1 MARLADRVAGVPRA
15 PVAPF
20 LVVATVCAGQVGCGR
35 AWMRFHAV
43 MIAVAQGPVAAMAM
57 LRPAVAAIGR
67 RVDWALRVVPRSPLV
82 PELRGAAP

>member
-1 MARLADRVAGVPRA
+1 
-15 PVAPF
+15 
-20 LVVATVCAGQVGCGR
+20 
-35 AWMRFHAV
+35 MRFHAV

-57 LRPAVAAIGR
+57 LRPAVAATGR